1 MPSSSLP
8 PLIGLAHG
16 SRDPRAARTIAEVMR
31 SVQSMRHG
39 LVAVP
44 AFLDLSE
51 PDLTAAVVALQDDR
65 SVAEA
70 IVLPLLFTEAF
81 HAEVDAPTAVR
92 EAEAATGVTL
102 SLGGILGMGEEVLLA
117 LEDSA
122 GRAHIAAHEA
132 ILLLAVGSGRK
143 AANDAVHELADRWSR
158 RRLGPVW
165 AGFATTGEPQASTVL
180 DQAAAARRRIGV
192 VPLFLAPGLLLD
204 VTVRQATTMDAEVA
218 EPLGIALAGLVLQR
232 YDEALE
238 MARS

>member
-1 MPSSSLP
+1 M
-8 PLIGLAHG
+8 AHG

-31 SVQSMRHG
+31 SVRAMRPG
-39 LVAVP
+39 LVAK
-44 AFLDLSE
+44 
-51 PDLTAAVVALQDDR
+51 
-65 SVAEA
+65 
-70 IVLPLLFTEAF
+70 
-81 HAEVDAPTAVR
+81 VDAPTAVR
-92 EAEAATGVTL
+92 EAEGATGVTL
-102 SLGGILGMGEEVLLA
+102 SLGGILGMGDDVLLA

-180 DQAAAARRRIGV
+180 QQAAAARRRIGV

-204 VTVRQATTMDAEVA
+204 VAARQAMAMDAEVA
-218 EPLGIALAGLVLQR
+218 EPLGNALAGLVLQR

-238 MARS
+238 LARS